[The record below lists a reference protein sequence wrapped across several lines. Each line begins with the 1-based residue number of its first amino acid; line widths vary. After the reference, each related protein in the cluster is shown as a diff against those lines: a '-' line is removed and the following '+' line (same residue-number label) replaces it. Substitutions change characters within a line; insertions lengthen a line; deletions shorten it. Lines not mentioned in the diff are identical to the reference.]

1 MKWLRAKATTNGT
14 SMEQTVVDLLYSD
27 EHPTMRPGLTNRCD
41 LGCSQRWETPNRLL
55 DGEAQADARFR
66 AD

>member
-1 MKWLRAKATTNGT
+1 VKWLRAKATTNGT
-14 SMEQTVVDLLYSD
+14 SMEQTVVDLFHPD

-41 LGCSQRWETPNRLL
+41 LGCSQRWETPTRLL
-55 DGEAQADARFR
+55 DGKAQADARFR